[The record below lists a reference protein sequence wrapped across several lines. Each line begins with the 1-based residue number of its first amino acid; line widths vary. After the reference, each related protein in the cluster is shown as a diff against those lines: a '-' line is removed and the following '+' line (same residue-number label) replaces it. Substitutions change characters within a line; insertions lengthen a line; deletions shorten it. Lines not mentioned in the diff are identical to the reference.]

1 MAAYFYTFNNG
12 NNNDVFHGNQTV
24 HHGINIPFLET
35 LINKDSML
43 IVNEVTIQNRDTV
56 QYFLTFNDVVS
67 WFYFGKGLGSLSVSG
82 VVVAGCNNGRV
93 TSSDGLSAADDFP
106 GVQDLYNAIGNIR
119 GKVQTILFGGFA
131 FKCMLSSYT
140 FRANADEATVN
151 MIDFNL
157 QMEIVDH
164 HIPGPS
170 YNPSC

>member
-1 MAAYFYTFNNG
+1 MAAYYYTLSSSNS
-12 NNNDVFHGNQTV
+12 DVFHGNQVV
-24 HHGINIPFLET
+24 HHGINIPFLEN
-35 LINKDSML
+35 LINANSMV

-82 VVVAGCNNGRV
+82 VVLAGCH
-93 TSSDGLSAADDFP
+93 SAANDFP
-106 GVQDLYNAIGNIR
+106 GVQDLYNAIGKIR
-119 GKVQTILFGGFA
+119 GKAQTILFGGFS
-131 FKCMLSSYT
+131 FKCVLSNYT
-140 FRANADEATVN
+140 FRANADEASVN

-164 HIPGPS
+164 QIPGPS